1 MKRAADRSLESEE
14 DEDSEDSSESGGWS
28 DEESDQDE
36 LLEDLPTELFL
47 RADEILDQ
55 LQHSND
61 VELVGKA
68 RQALVK
74 SRILLFALH
83 PEHKEMSDKA
93 LQRSDGKV
101 PPGSSLV
108 QRTLLDRRFLLSQ
121 VSLALAKVEAISCLD
136 PSNQQSIQ
144 LLRESLVFF
153 PRCVEALYLLALA
166 LKPLAS
172 DSTKMDEVESLLRKA
187 AATTIS
193 SPPGFPGSSSSTTP
207 MPPAASLE
215 EDIIFLHRCTKAAA
229 VAQQALALLLLQS
242 GRASDAA
249 KHLIAQKFKWRLSSE
264 VLNYSAPSS
273 LSSTPLTSTPLTLHS
288 DRFVQCLDDVFGAE
302 ALEELKRVYRQQSP
316 YWLEHSYDLASN
328 SSRHAGYVSY
338 LYPLHNRRA
347 MCSIEQII
355 DSIFQV
361 ARVKFPQC
369 SSCSVAEWWVHSR
382 HHCAGH
388 QLHFDSD
395 ETQIESGGAPHH
407 PLVSAVL
414 FVSDDEPSS
423 VGGPTLVTNQTLS
436 GNELATLGW
445 LCHPKQNRLCLFDAQ
460 CLHGVIPGKGPNPAL
475 ESRRLTFMVGFWD
488 KITAQDRG
496 VDSPGPGQCF
506 PEAGKTRWTWPAEMA
521 LRPGVDYPLSS
532 APERLSKATPISVS
546 SVWELIVE
554 DAKTGNEAGARVGA
568 GGSGALPS
576 YNSCFMGF

>member
-1 MKRAADRSLESEE
+1 MKRAADRSSESEE
-14 DEDSEDSSESGGWS
+14 DCEESSSGGSESG
-28 DEESDQDE
+28 DDE
-36 LLEDLPTELFL
+36 LDDLPTELFL
-47 RADEILDQ
+47 SADEILDQ

-61 VELVGKA
+61 AELVAKA
-68 RQALVK
+68 QQALNK

-83 PEHKEMSDKA
+83 PEHKEMCEKA

-108 QRTLLDRRFLLSQ
+108 QRSLLDRRFLLCQ
-121 VSLALAKVEAISCLD
+121 VSLSLAKVEAISCLN
-136 PSNQQSIQ
+136 PSNQQSVQ
-144 LLRESLVFF
+144 LLRESLIFF

-172 DSTKMDEVESLLRKA
+172 DSTRMEEVESLLRKA
-187 AATTIS
+187 AVTRPTIS
-193 SPPGFPGSSSSTTP
+193 SPPGLPGSSSSTTP

-215 EDIIFLHRCTKAAA
+215 EDMLFLHRCTKAGAA
-229 VAQQALALLLLQS
+229 AQQALALLLLQS

-249 KHLIAQKFKWRLSSE
+249 KHLIAHKFKWRLSSE
-264 VLNYSAPSS
+264 VLNYAGPPAAIAASP
-273 LSSTPLTSTPLTLHS
+273 TTLHS
-288 DRFVQCLDDVFGAE
+288 DRFVQCFDGVFAAE

-316 YWLEHSYDLASN
+316 YWEEHSYDLASN

-347 MCSIEQII
+347 KCSIEQII
-355 DSIFQV
+355 DSIYQV

-382 HHCAGH
+382 HHCSGH

-395 ETQIESGGAPHH
+395 ETQIEAGGAPHH

-414 FVSDDEPSS
+414 FVSDDEPCI
-423 VGGPTLVTNQTLS
+423 GGPTLVTNQTLA

-460 CLHGVIPGKGPNPAL
+460 FLHGVIPGKGPNPSS

-532 APERLSKATPISVS
+532 APETLSKATPISVS
-546 SVWELIVE
+546 AVWESVVD
-554 DAKTGNEAGARVGA
+554 DAKTGDGAGAGVGA
-568 GGSGALPS
+568 GGALPS